1 MFRLRLMAENLFT
14 PPASSS
20 PTRSGAIWQRIR
32 FASSLSRIQAI
43 VGTVAGVVSI
53 AGAVFS
59 VTPFARSV
67 NTGELVATVQDA
79 ASHRIVADAT
89 IEVLTTQSDVVATM
103 SPDSSGRATR
113 TLKEGIYVV
122 RVSHPRY
129 APETHRVQVQSRQT
143 VEVRANLR
151 AGSSSPVERAIDHGV
166 GAVRRA
172 LRF

>member
-1 MFRLRLMAENLFT
+1 MWQRV
-14 PPASSS
+14 
-20 PTRSGAIWQRIR
+20 RSGA
-32 FASSLSRIQAI
+32 SLSRIQAI

-53 AGAVFS
+53 AGAVAS
-59 VTPFARSV
+59 VTPFMRSA

-79 ASHRIVADAT
+79 ASHRAVADAT
-89 IEVLTTQSDVVATM
+89 IEVLTAQNDVVATM

-113 TLKEGIYVV
+113 NLKEGIYVV

-129 APETHRVQVQSRQT
+129 ASEIRRVQVMPRQT

-151 AGSSSPVERAIDHGV
+151 GGSSSPVERAIDNGV

>member
-1 MFRLRLMAENLFT
+1 MAESLLT
-14 PPASSS
+14 SPQSSS
-20 PTRSGAIWQRIR
+20 PQKGGAIWQRIR
-32 FASSLSRIQAI
+32 FAASLSRIQAI

-53 AGAVFS
+53 AGAAFS

-67 NTGELVATVQDA
+67 NTGALVATVLDA
-79 ASHRIVADAT
+79 ASHRVVADAT
-89 IEVLTTQSDVVATM
+89 IEVLTTQNDVVATM

-113 TLKEGIYVV
+113 NLKEGIYVV

-129 APETHRVQVQSRQT
+129 APETHRVQVQSHQT

-151 AGSSSPVERAIDHGV
+151 AGSSSSPVDRAIDHGV